1 MVKFFLY
8 AACIYCVLG
17 IANAHAVVA
26 PWEIEQIMDKPA
38 PDFSLTALD
47 GKKNSLRELN
57 GKTVLINFWATW
69 CGPCREEMP
78 SLNELAKSFKDRG
91 LEVIG
96 ISIDNSDT
104 IIKAFLQEVPVHFPI
119 IRDKELATAVRYK
132 VFAYPT
138 TFLLSPDGIVKEKF
152 IGERDW
158 MAKETK
164 ELIEKYLEK

>member
-1 MVKFFLY
+1 MTKFLLY
-8 AACIYCVLG
+8 AACIYCVLD
-17 IANAHAVVA
+17 IANAYAVVA
-26 PWEIEQIMDKPA
+26 PWEIEQLMNKPA

-47 GKKNSLRELN
+47 GQEISLKKLS
-57 GKTVLINFWATW
+57 GKTVLLNFWATW
-69 CGPCREEMP
+69 CGPCRAEMP
-78 SLNELAKSFKDRG
+78 SLNELVKNYQDRG

-96 ISIDNSDT
+96 ISIDNSDA

-158 MAKETK
+158 MGNDTK
-164 ELIEKYLEK
+164 KLIEGYLKK

>member
-1 MVKFFLY
+1 MTKFLLF
-8 AACIYCVLG
+8 AACIFCLLG
-17 IANAHAVVA
+17 ITPAHAVVA
-26 PWEIEQIMDKPA
+26 PWEIEQLMDKPA

-47 GKKNSLRELN
+47 GKKISLRELS

-78 SLNELAKSFKDRG
+78 SLNELAKNFKDRG

-96 ISIDNSDT
+96 ISIDNSDA

-119 IRDKELATAVRYK
+119 IRDREMATAVRYK

-138 TFLLSPDGIVKEKF
+138 TFFLSSDGIVKEKF

-158 MAKETK
+158 MGSDTK
-164 ELIEKYLEK
+164 KLIGDYLKK